1 MNDNPLPIKDQPD
14 QGSGTSSDPA
24 ANYKLNP
31 SQLDMTGRTSDP
43 RDAIQI
49 TPSESQTIS
58 NQVNKPVVEGSRDI
72 PSENKSMPST
82 GGAENLVETW
92 LAKNVT
98 DEMRSRWNSI
108 QVQFVDSPC
117 TAVEQGDALVA
128 EVMERF
134 DQILTEKQNALNQ
147 QWLNHDD
154 ITTEELRITL
164 QNYRSF
170 LDHLLKL

>member
-24 ANYKLNP
+24 AKENINP
-31 SQLDMTGRTSDP
+31 NQLDMTGRTSDP
-43 RDAIQI
+43 RGTIQI
-49 TPSESQTIS
+49 TPSESQTTG
-58 NQVNKPVVEGSRDI
+58 NQANQPLVDGSRDI
-72 PSENKSMPST
+72 PSENKSLPST
-82 GGAENLVETW
+82 DRAENIVEAW
-92 LAKNVT
+92 LDKNVA
-98 DEMRSRWNSI
+98 DEMRSRWNAI

-128 EVMERF
+128 EVMEKF
-134 DQILTEKQNALNQ
+134 DQILSGKQNAVHQ

-164 QNYRSF
+164 QNYRSI